1 MAFGQDFLKGFFG
14 ADSLRDYT
22 HASKVF
28 RTNGYQRAPRQK
40 FLFHVFLTVN
50 RGIPA
55 VDAVLTK
62 DDVATLG
69 LLVKTIQ
76 LPQFSMSVDTLNQ
89 YNRKRLIQTKIDY
102 NPVTVEFHDDGGDR
116 IRNLWY
122 NYYAYYYRS
131 EEHV

>member
-40 FLFHVFLTVN
+40 FLFHVYFTIN
-50 RGIPA
+50 QNIPGISDKPGISG
-55 VDAVLTK
+55 VFGGK
-62 DDVATLG
+62 DIATLG

-76 LPQFSMSVDTLNQ
+76 LPNYSLSVDTLNQ

-102 NPVTVEFHDDGGDR
+102 NPVVVEFHDDGGDQVD
-116 IRNLWY
+116 
-122 NYYAYYYRS
+122 A
-131 EEHV
+131 